1 MRKTQMDKK
10 NISPNPQQPVD
21 RVPTGQLPSALA
33 ELSEEAIGSQVQA
46 SGLDLTLLGFSDVL
60 LCSYDGDDE

>member
-1 MRKTQMDKK
+1 NKK

-33 ELSEEAIGSQVQA
+33 ELSEAALSFAGVYASNAQDIQNAAEFGYELIGA
-46 SGLDLTLLGFSDVL
+46 
-60 LCSYDGDDE
+60 CSFDGDDE

>member
-1 MRKTQMDKK
+1 MNKK

-33 ELSEEAIGSQVQA
+33 ELSEEALGSAARPAIGRLA
-46 SGLDLTLLGFSDVL
+46 REGY
-60 LCSYDGDDE
+60 CSFDGDDE